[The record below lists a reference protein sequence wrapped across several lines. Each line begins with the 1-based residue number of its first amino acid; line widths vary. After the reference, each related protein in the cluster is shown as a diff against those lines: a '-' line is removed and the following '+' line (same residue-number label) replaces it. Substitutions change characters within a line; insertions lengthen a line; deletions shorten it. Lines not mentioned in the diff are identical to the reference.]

1 MADLKAKSIK
11 ELGLMYHGKK
21 TIRMSYEPKKPMS
34 KAAIR
39 EFAQKQSDKLNF
51 FFFKL
56 RTSLFSNRQ
65 VKPET
70 RQQELKPRGCTR
82 QKNKSGKQSS
92 ERKTRRRQKERA
104 GKKEK
109 QKKRE
114 KDQSQGHCR

>member
-1 MADLKAKSIK
+1 MSLLDNLTEA
-11 ELGLMYHGKK
+11 LGLNIVVCVWGCKC
-21 TIRMSYEPKKPMS
+21 
-34 KAAIR
+34 
-39 EFAQKQSDKLNF
+39 F
-51 FFFKL
+51 FYFLKL

-82 QKNKSGKQSS
+82 QKNESGKQSS

-114 KDQSQGHCR
+114 KIKAKDIVGDVHAW